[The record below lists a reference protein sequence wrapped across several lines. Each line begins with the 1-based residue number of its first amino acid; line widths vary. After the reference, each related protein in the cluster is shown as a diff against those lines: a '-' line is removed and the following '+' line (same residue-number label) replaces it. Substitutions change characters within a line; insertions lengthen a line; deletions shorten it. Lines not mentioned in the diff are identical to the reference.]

1 MIRDTSAHIS
11 EAYVLGVVLAFPEQ
25 AREEIGDITDTLFTA
40 PAHRKIW
47 KACALAQAA
56 GRDTDFVTVI
66 GILQERGV
74 LDDVGGWD
82 YVTQLMEMAVSPSE
96 LAGHLTQ
103 LKNAQ
108 TLRTLAAVAIDLR
121 AKVDNPDVTV
131 EQIVDH
137 LSTRILEV
145 AADAGS
151 EGPKKTAHLTA
162 SALTLLDRLDQAPEG
177 VLGATTGLPLLDY
190 MTRGVQPGQ
199 LWYIGARPAVGKSS
213 FALQM
218 MLEQA
223 RRSQAST
230 MFSLEMDAERLIH
243 RLWARAGM
251 IDIRQAHRT
260 LTEKERLAAG
270 MREIRDAPM
279 RIDDARRGL
288 SVSQM
293 RARLASIH
301 RSEPQQCAF
310 LDYLGLLRLPDADRH
325 DLRIG
330 AASWALKGLAR
341 ELGVGIVAL
350 TQLNRSTESRT
361 DRKPQ
366 LSDLRD
372 SGSLEQD
379 ADVVIFLH
387 QPRADDPNTLELTVA
402 KNREGPTGSVFL
414 DVRRDVGTFIQ
425 IERPS

>member
-1 MIRDTSAHIS
+1 
-11 EAYVLGVVLAFPEQ
+11 
-25 AREEIGDITDTLFTA
+25 
-40 PAHRKIW
+40 
-47 KACALAQAA
+47 
-56 GRDTDFVTVI
+56 
-66 GILQERGV
+66 
-74 LDDVGGWD
+74 
-82 YVTQLMEMAVSPSE
+82 
-96 LAGHLTQ
+96 
-103 LKNAQ
+103 
-108 TLRTLAAVAIDLR
+108 
-121 AKVDNPDVTV
+121 
-131 EQIVDH
+131 
-137 LSTRILEV
+137 
-145 AADAGS
+145 
-151 EGPKKTAHLTA
+151 
-162 SALTLLDRLDQAPEG
+162 
-177 VLGATTGLPLLDY
+177 
-190 MTRGVQPGQ
+190 
-199 LWYIGARPAVGKSS
+199 
-213 FALQM
+213 
-218 MLEQA
+218 
-223 RRSQAST
+223 
-230 MFSLEMDAERLIH
+230 
-243 RLWARAGM
+243 
-251 IDIRQAHRT
+251 
-260 LTEKERLAAG
+260 

-341 ELGVGIVAL
+341 ELGLGIVAL

-402 KNREGPTGSVFL
+402 KNREGPTGTVYL
-414 DVRRDVGTFIQ
+414 HTRREFGTFEQ
-425 IERPS
+425 INNPN